1 MKFIKWHFRNNE
13 KRKKGSKSKGKHP
26 SLVIAETD
34 DGQSYIN
41 LGLTHSKKR
50 GHHTNVPIH
59 NPQNWDETS
68 YIRDDIRIDSKKYLS
83 EILKDYKLCPEDIDA
98 IWEII
103 NKKNSH

>member
-1 MKFIKWHFRNNE
+1 MKFIKWHFRNNS
-13 KRKKGSKSKGKHP
+13 KRAHGSTNKGKHP

-50 GHHTNVPIH
+50 GHHKNVPIH
-59 NPQNWDETS
+59 NPQKWEEIS
-68 YIRDDIRIDSKKYLS
+68 YIRDDIRIDSKEYLS